1 MYSAIAANKRN
12 TVIIIGLFV
21 ALLTGISLWWGYTSG
36 NGSSALFIVGFVLLY
51 TLFQYYAAGSLAVAM
66 SGAQEIQKSDN
77 PRLWRIV
84 ENLSI
89 TEGMPMPKVYVI
101 PDEAPNAFATG
112 RDPNHAIVAA
122 TTGLLAIMDDKEL
135 EGVMAHELGHVKNYD
150 IRVSTIVFG
159 LVSAIGILADMAIRA
174 SFFAGGGRDKENDG
188 GLGIALLAIGIVA
201 SIVAFLI
208 GPIVSAAV
216 SRQRE
221 YLADA
226 TGAHTTRYPEGLASA
241 LEKLAQYGRPLR
253 RASSSMA
260 HMYISDPI
268 KPGIT
273 ERLFS
278 THPPLPARIKRL
290 REHFPRVPVV
300 EGIATRRRFMHWELC
315 FADVLLQRGGFD
327 LILGNPPWLK
337 VEWNESGILGERNPV
352 FAVRKISAERQQLTE
367 LNQQLHVLEQTLK
380 G

>member
-12 TVIIIGLFV
+12 TVFIVAGFVLLLGGL
-21 ALLTGISLWWGYTSG
+21 AYWWGQASG
-36 NGSSALFIVGFVLLY
+36 NGSSSFLIIGFIAVY
-51 TLFQYYAAGSLAVAM
+51 ALFQYYMASSIAIAM
-66 SGAQEIQKSDN
+66 SGAVPIEKSDN

-112 RDPNHAIVAA
+112 RDPKHAVVAA

-159 LVSAIGILADMAIRA
+159 LVSAVAVLADFAIRMAFFSNHGNNRNSNDNGFGLALIVIGIIG
-174 SFFAGGGRDKENDG
+174 SI
-188 GLGIALLAIGIVA
+188 IAW
-201 SIVAFLI
+201 FI
-208 GPIVSAAV
+208 GPLVSAAV

-241 LEKLAQYGRPLR
+241 LEKLGTYGRPMR

-260 HMYISDPI
+260 HMYINDPV
-268 KPGIT
+268 KPGMV

-278 THPPLPARIKRL
+278 THPPIPKRIARL
-290 REHFPRVPVV
+290 REIGTKF
-300 EGIATRRRFMHWELC
+300 
-315 FADVLLQRGGFD
+315 
-327 LILGNPPWLK
+327 
-337 VEWNESGILGERNPV
+337 
-352 FAVRKISAERQQLTE
+352 
-367 LNQQLHVLEQTLK
+367 
-380 G
+380 

>member
-21 ALLTGISLWWGYTSG
+21 ALLAGISLWWGYTSG
-36 NGSSALFIVGFVLLY
+36 NGSSAIMIVGFVLLY
-51 TLFQYYAAGSLAVAM
+51 TVFQYYVAGSLAVAM

-84 ENLSI
+84 ENLAI
-89 TEGMPMPKVYVI
+89 TEGMPMPRVYII
-101 PDEAPNAFATG
+101 PDDAPNAFATG
-112 RDPNHAIVAA
+112 RDPKHAIVAA

-159 LVSAIGILADMAIRA
+159 LVSAIGVLADMAIRA
-174 SFFAGGGRDKENDG
+174 SFFAGSGRRDNRDDG

-208 GPIVSAAV
+208 GPLVSAAV

-268 KPGIT
+268 KPGLT

-290 REHFPRVPVV
+290 REI
-300 EGIATRRRFMHWELC
+300 GSRF
-315 FADVLLQRGGFD
+315 
-327 LILGNPPWLK
+327 
-337 VEWNESGILGERNPV
+337 
-352 FAVRKISAERQQLTE
+352 
-367 LNQQLHVLEQTLK
+367 
-380 G
+380 

>member
-21 ALLTGISLWWGYTSG
+21 ALLAGISLWWGYTSG
-36 NGSSALFIVGFVLLY
+36 NGSSAIMIVGFVLLY
-51 TLFQYYAAGSLAVAM
+51 AVFQYYVAGSLAVAM

-84 ENLSI
+84 ENLAI
-89 TEGMPMPKVYVI
+89 TEGMPMPRVYII
-101 PDEAPNAFATG
+101 PDDAPNAFATG
-112 RDPNHAIVAA
+112 RDPKHAIVAA

-159 LVSAIGILADMAIRA
+159 LVSAIGVLADMAIRA
-174 SFFAGGGRDKENDG
+174 SFFAGSGRRDNRDDG

-208 GPIVSAAV
+208 GPLVSAAV

-268 KPGIT
+268 KPGLT

-290 REHFPRVPVV
+290 REI
-300 EGIATRRRFMHWELC
+300 GSRF
-315 FADVLLQRGGFD
+315 
-327 LILGNPPWLK
+327 
-337 VEWNESGILGERNPV
+337 
-352 FAVRKISAERQQLTE
+352 
-367 LNQQLHVLEQTLK
+367 
-380 G
+380 